1 MKALWIFK
9 LFPSKVRGRST
20 HIRADIQIK
29 LKKKRV
35 MSSIN
40 YQLSARILIFF
51 VWVHWFFLKAFNH
64 VFSPTFHQFF
74 LLFNGM
80 PFFFKLL
87 SILQLLFYDNWVHEL
102 QLFYYITPIFFYC
115 SNQVVHVL
123 DWKLWKKLM
132 YSNKVFYWFFLKKI
146 EYESTWLKYIL
157 G

>member
-74 LLFNGM
+74 LLFNAM
-80 PFFFKLL
+80 PFFLKLL
-87 SILQLLFYDNWVHEL
+87 LVLQLLFYDNWVYEL
-102 QLFYYITPIFFYC
+102 QSFLLYYTNFFIV
-115 SNQVVHVL
+115 QIK
-123 DWKLWKKLM
+123 WFM
-132 YSNKVFYWFFLKKI
+132 YLI
-146 EYESTWLKYIL
+146 ENCEKNRCT
-157 G
+157 

>member
-102 QLFYYITPIFFYC
+102 QLFYYITPIFFIV
-115 SNQVVHVL
+115 QIK
-123 DWKLWKKLM
+123 WFM
-132 YSNKVFYWFFLKKI
+132 YLIENCEKNWCTQIKYFIDFFLKKL
-146 EYESTWLKYIL
+146 STKALDWNIY
-157 G
+157 